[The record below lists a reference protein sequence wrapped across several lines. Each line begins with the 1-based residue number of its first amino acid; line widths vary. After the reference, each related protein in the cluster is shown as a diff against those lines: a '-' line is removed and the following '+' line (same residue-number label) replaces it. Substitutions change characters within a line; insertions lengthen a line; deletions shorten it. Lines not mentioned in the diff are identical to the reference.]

1 VVQLYIHQQA
11 SRALRRV
18 RQLKGLQRVTLQ
30 LGELRVLSFGFDEIS
45 LQYWR
50 AAT

>member
-1 VVQLYIHQQA
+1 VVQLYIYQQA

-18 RQLKGLQRVTLQ
+18 RQLRSLKRVTLQ

-45 LQYWR
+45 LQY
-50 AAT
+50 